1 MQHRLSCSPTHSRAK
16 NLLALA
22 IALGLPSIAHAEIAA
37 DATDLDEIV
46 VTGTRTE
53 VAIEDSLVPAQVIDR
68 EEIERTQARSLPELL
83 KGRAGINLT
92 NQGGPGKLTSL
103 FLRGAESD
111 HVLALIDGI
120 RVGSATAGLTSF
132 QDLPVDQIERI
143 EIIRGPRSSLYGS
156 EAIGGVIQIFTR
168 KGGAGFSPHFRIGAG
183 SHNLREASAGFSNRG
198 ERGWVSAEGA
208 YQETDGINACRGSGT
223 LFQGC
228 FTDEPDL
235 DGYRNISVSLRGGFD
250 LTDALT
256 LEGHFLNAD
265 ADNEY
270 DGSIFGGNE
279 TETVQRVVGGKLTWT
294 PSNRAKITVQ
304 AGRAWDK
311 SDAYFRDAGVRSY
324 VNTFDTQRDTAS
336 VQADIAL
343 GEGQLLTAG
352 GDWQRDEVTSTAG
365 FQVTDR
371 DNTGA
376 FIEYQGRF
384 GAHQLQ
390 ASIRNDDNEQ
400 FGNHVT
406 GSAGWGMAFGNG
418 FRLNASYGTG
428 FKAPTFNDL
437 YFPGSESPNLKPEQS
452 KSLNL
457 GVSQYA
463 DDWNW
468 TFNVFETR
476 IDDLIVFIFP
486 PPFFQGI
493 GLNVDEARIRGAE
506 FTFGFKLAGFD
517 ISTQLSHVD
526 PRNRAKTVPIADA
539 PFEAPNPNYDNL
551 LARRARNT
559 ARIDVDRS
567 FGDFRI
573 GLTGNGTSSRYDNLA
588 NTVRLAGYGTLDLRL
603 EYAVTPDWTLQAR
616 ATNVFDREYET
627 IAWYNQPG
635 REYGLSLR
643 YQPAR

>member
-1 MQHRLSCSPTHSRAK
+1 MQHRLSRSATHSPVK
-16 NLLALA
+16 HLLALA
-22 IALGLPSIAHAEIAA
+22 IALGLPSLAHAEVAA

-83 KGRAGINLT
+83 KGRAGISFT
-92 NQGGPGKLTSL
+92 NQGGAGKLTSV

-111 HVLALIDGI
+111 HVLVLLDGI
-120 RVGSATAGLTSF
+120 RVGSATAGTTMF

-168 KGGAGFSPHFRIGAG
+168 KGGMGFEPHFRIGAG

-198 ERGWVSAEGA
+198 ERGWISAEGA
-208 YQETDGINACRGSGT
+208 YQQTDGINACRGSGT

-228 FTDEPDL
+228 FADEPDL
-235 DGYRNISVSLRGGFD
+235 DGYRNVSVSLRGGVEV
-250 LTDALT
+250 TDHLA

-279 TETVQRVVGGKLTWT
+279 TETTQRVAGGKLTWT
-294 PSNRAKITVQ
+294 PRDSVKVTVQ

-336 VQADIAL
+336 VQADFAL

-352 GDWQRDEVTSTAG
+352 GDWQQDQVTSTTA
-365 FQVTDR
+365 FTIDNR
-371 DNTGA
+371 DNTGV
-376 FIEYQGRF
+376 FLEYQGRF

-390 ASIRNDDNEQ
+390 ASVRNDDNEQ
-400 FGNHVT
+400 FGNHAT
-406 GSAGWGMAFGNG
+406 GSVGWGMSLGND
-418 FRLNASYGTG
+418 FRLTASYGTG

-437 YFPGSESPNLKPEQS
+437 YYPFGGNPELQPEES
-452 KSLNL
+452 KSLNV
-457 GVSQYA
+457 GIGQYA
-463 DDWNW
+463 DGWNW

-476 IDDLIVFIFP
+476 IDSLTGYDS
-486 PPFFQGI
+486 FFNLVQA
-493 GLNVDEARIRGAE
+493 DKARIRGAE
-506 FTFGFKLAGFD
+506 LTFAATVAGWD
-517 ISTQLSHVD
+517 LSTQLSYAD
-526 PRNRAKTVPIADA
+526 PRATARLTSDGG
-539 PFEAPNPNYDNL
+539 ENPNYDNL
-551 LARRARNT
+551 LPRRAPRT
-559 ARIDVDRS
+559 GRIDVDRS
-567 FGDFRI
+567 FGKFRF
-573 GLTGNGTSSRYDNLA
+573 GTTLNGASARYDDAA
-588 NTVRLAGYGTLDLRL
+588 NNVRVGGYATVDLRV
-603 EYAVTPDWTLQAR
+603 EYAVNADWTLQAR

-643 YQPAR
+643 YQPTR